1 MISEFD
7 KAVEAEGLESMP
19 LIPQRLSKETK
30 PDTATAQMLLMN
42 EPPQTRWLL
51 HEEDTMKRKFK
62 FDDYE
67 ANIIIKA
74 LIELRNQLI
83 AEGRYTD
90 AVDELILKVT
100 KQYDIIIS

>member
-1 MISEFD
+1 
-7 KAVEAEGLESMP
+7 
-19 LIPQRLSKETK
+19 
-30 PDTATAQMLLMN
+30 MLLMN

-51 HEEDTMKRKFK
+51 HEEDTMKRKIK